1 MWRTVLKPMKPVIDP
16 STAYLTMANLQE
28 VVTRGTAKEAKKI
41 GVQAGGKTGTLPYD
55 VWFGG
60 FTAHRVAVAWLG
72 ADRRERPLGKS
83 EKVNKVYGGDTALPA
98 WLSFM
103 GGLNATRATRDLN
116 EKPPKDVLHLRI
128 DSDTGLLAR
137 SEGVVIPHRR
147 DAVPTEFAED
157 PLLEEDTQA
166 LEAEF

>member
-1 MWRTVLKPMKPVIDP
+1 MGR
-16 STAYLTMANLQE
+16 
-28 VVTRGTAKEAKKI
+28 
-41 GVQAGGKTGTLPYD
+41 QAGGKTGTLPYD

-103 GGLNATRATRDLN
+103 EDLDTARTTHDIK
-116 EKPPKDVLHLRI
+116 EKPPSGVVHLRI
-128 DSDTGLLAR
+128 DPDSGLLSR
-137 SEGVVIPHRR
+137 EDGVIIPHRH
-147 DAVPTEFAED
+147 DAVPTEFAAG
-157 PLLEEDTQA
+157 PEEDEDAQA
-166 LEAEF
+166 LEGEF

>member
-1 MWRTVLKPMKPVIDP
+1 
-16 STAYLTMANLQE
+16 MANLQE
-28 VVTRGTAKEAKKI
+28 VITRGTAKEAKKL

-103 GGLNATRATRDLN
+103 SGLNTSRSTVDMKA
-116 EKPPKDVLHLRI
+116 KPPKDILHLRI
-128 DSDTGLLAR
+128 DSNTGLLAR
-137 SEGVVIPHRR
+137 NEGVVIPHRR
-147 DAVPTEFAED
+147 GAVPTEFADD
-157 PLLEEDTQA
+157 PLFEEDTQA